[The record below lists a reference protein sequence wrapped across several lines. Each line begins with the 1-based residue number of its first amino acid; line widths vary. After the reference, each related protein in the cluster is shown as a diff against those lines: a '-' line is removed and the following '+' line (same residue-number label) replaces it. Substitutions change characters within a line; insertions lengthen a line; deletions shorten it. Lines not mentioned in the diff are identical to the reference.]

1 MSTNDRRLRTIFLA
15 RLLRSHM
22 DVGWRFR
29 PVGHWDYSVEPR
41 RWVSAAE
48 SRALSPQPAQQ
59 SGFLFS
65 CDVRPT
71 HNLSTTGAFDMMS
84 SLNQ

>member
-1 MSTNDRRLRTIFLA
+1 M
-15 RLLRSHM
+15 LRSHT
-22 DVGWRFR
+22 DVAWRFR

-41 RWVSAAE
+41 VWVSAAE

-65 CDVRPT
+65 CDVRTPPHDWGSLT
-71 HNLSTTGAFDMMS
+71 IVMS